1 MPKADYFNVLVK
13 SHFRHRKYVSMVVG
27 AAFVLI
33 SFKWLPVIQ
42 YWLGGFARLTPI
54 VMFAIFLAAVTLSTG
69 LLQLP
74 ISLLRLLVSNKQNQE
89 AQWQDIKLGIQGMA
103 I

>member
-1 MPKADYFNVLVK
+1 MAVA
-13 SHFRHRKYVSMVVG
+13 

-42 YWLGGFARLTPI
+42 YWLGDFARLTPI
-54 VMFAIFLAAVTLSTG
+54 VMFAIFLAAVALSTG

-74 ISLLRLLVSNKQNQE
+74 ISVLRLLVSNKQNQE
-89 AQWQDIKLGIQGMA
+89 AQRQEIKLGIQGMA